1 MMTWP
6 PAASGPERRRGWESR
21 QQGRWGQASLSTSLR
36 TWPKGRE
43 GAGQGPQER
52 NVCRPAEATI
62 QGNRHLSHG
71 EPPGGLSPAIPADL
85 DSVHPGGGMWSSRRA
100 GHTGSDPAGPVLS
113 PLLPKHKAED
123 APWAMAAAK
132 APLVWETPGPSTC
145 VDNRAPRG
153 PTTPGPNCLGPQAPW
168 WRAGTRAGAWV
179 APNPGL
185 PLSALS
191 TFQLISE
198 TITKATFCLL
208 LTSEGRPFLPS
219 MWEMYS
225 IDGKAQCRPM
235 SCRQPN
241 IQHSGNDYPVSR
253 PGSRTAVPGSR
264 SPGLRQVRD
273 RGGCCCQAPV
283 WLRQSC
289 RIRLSYER
297 NNAPGAAQGLP
308 GHRLG

>member
-1 MMTWP
+1 M
-6 PAASGPERRRGWESR
+6 
-21 QQGRWGQASLSTSLR
+21 
-36 TWPKGRE
+36 
-43 GAGQGPQER
+43 
-52 NVCRPAEATI
+52 
-62 QGNRHLSHG
+62 
-71 EPPGGLSPAIPADL
+71 
-85 DSVHPGGGMWSSRRA
+85 HPGPWHLLRLLSSGKLRGPA
-100 GHTGSDPAGPVLS
+100 PVWTIGHHA
-113 PLLPKHKAED
+113 
-123 APWAMAAAK
+123 
-132 APLVWETPGPSTC
+132 
-145 VDNRAPRG
+145 APR
-153 PTTPGPNCLGPQAPW
+153 PQAPW

-283 WLRQSC
+283 WLRRSC